1 MQIAVVGGGVVG
13 VCTAYFLAA
22 AGHQTVVLERYSN
35 VALETS
41 FGNAGLMAP
50 SACSAVG
57 RARHAAEAAVLPVQA
72 GVARRAQAQ
81 A

>member
-1 MQIAVVGGGVVG
+1 MQIAVVGGGAAG

-50 SACSAVG
+50 A
-57 RARHAAEAAVLPVQA
+57 HAAPWAAPGMPQKLLSYLF
-72 GVARRAQAQ
+72 
-81 A
+81 